1 MWREIKI
8 LLVDDDEQRRHDL
21 KVILDFLGEEVIVA
35 GSSDWRKVAESSI
48 EESTEISAVML
59 GDCEGQPLEKTVE
72 AMLAWDKGL
81 PFLFV
86 GSQVQVDELSE
97 NVRRCVLASLA
108 MPPSYNKMLDS
119 LHRCQ
124 VFREQY
130 THNRSR
136 GERREVQ
143 LFRSLVGTSRQIQH
157 VRELIMQVADKD
169 VSVMIQGESGTG
181 KEVVARNLH
190 YHSHR
195 RNKPF
200 VPVNCGAIPA
210 ELLESELFGHE
221 KGAFTGA
228 INSRP
233 GRFEL
238 AEGGTLF
245 LDEIGDMPLNM
256 QVKILRVLQEHT
268 FERVGSNKT
277 LKANVR
283 VIAATHKNL
292 EKMIEDGSFR
302 EDLYYRLN
310 VFPIDMPSLRE
321 RVEDLPLLLNE
332 LISRLEN
339 EKRGSIRFN
348 SAAIMSLC
356 RHEWHG
362 NVRELANLVERLAI
376 LHPYGVIGVNELPK
390 KFRHVDEDDEQ
401 YTPPVVAD
409 VTQNEGLAGVDSP
422 ALLPVNGLDLREY
435 LSDLECSLIQQALDD
450 ANGVVARAA
459 EKLSIRRTTLV
470 EKMRKYNINRKEK
483 DMACAGQKAACVCGP
498 LSAIPPDF
506 RNLSFLNHPPSKL
519 FSIAGTLIAQYL
531 LVTFFRRKCGVLV
544 RYLWRVWH

>member
-1 MWREIKI
+1 MWRDIKV
-8 LLVDDDEQRRHDL
+8 LLIDDNDTHRHDL
-21 KVILDFLGEEVIVA
+21 KVILDFLGEETLVTNTINWQKAVSDLEDPTQVSGVII
-35 GSSDWRKVAESSI
+35 GETQSKSLEQLI
-48 EESTEISAVML
+48 EAL
-59 GDCEGQPLEKTVE
+59 LQ
-72 AMLAWDKGL
+72 WDKGL
-81 PFLFV
+81 PILYAGDTPLPDTLADV
-86 GSQVQVDELSE
+86 P
-97 NVRRCVLASLA
+97 RRSILATLA
-108 MPPSYNKMLDS
+108 MPARYNQLLDS

-124 VFREQY
+124 LYREQY

-136 GERREVQ
+136 GERRDVQ
-143 LFRSLVGTSRQIQH
+143 LFRSLVGTSRKIQT
-157 VRELIMQVADKD
+157 VRELIMQVADKN

-190 YHSHR
+190 YHSNR

-233 GRFEL
+233 GRFEM

-277 LKANVR
+277 LNANVR

-292 EKMIEDGSFR
+292 ETMIEDGSFR

-310 VFPIDMPSLRE
+310 VFPIEMPSLRE

-332 LISRLEN
+332 LISRMEN

-376 LHPYGVIGVNELPK
+376 LHPYGVIGMSELPK
-390 KFRHVDEDDEQ
+390 KFRHAEEGEEMYV
-401 YTPPVVAD
+401 PPEITD
-409 VTQNEGLAGVDSP
+409 VTQSEGLVGIDSP

-435 LSDLECSLIQQALDD
+435 LQELESSLIQQALDD

-459 EKLSIRRTTLV
+459 EKLNIRRTTLV
-470 EKMRKYNINRKEK
+470 EKMRKYNIGRKEK
-483 DMACAGQKAACVCGP
+483 E
-498 LSAIPPDF
+498 
-506 RNLSFLNHPPSKL
+506 
-519 FSIAGTLIAQYL
+519 IA
-531 LVTFFRRKCGVLV
+531 
-544 RYLWRVWH
+544 